1 MSDELSHCHAQ
12 SISRVGAQA
21 LGGGGVGMKTEAPS
35 EFQDGDKG
43 MLRHVEDSSL
53 IFLSVD

>member
-1 MSDELSHCHAQ
+1 
-12 SISRVGAQA
+12 
-21 LGGGGVGMKTEAPS
+21 MKTEAPS